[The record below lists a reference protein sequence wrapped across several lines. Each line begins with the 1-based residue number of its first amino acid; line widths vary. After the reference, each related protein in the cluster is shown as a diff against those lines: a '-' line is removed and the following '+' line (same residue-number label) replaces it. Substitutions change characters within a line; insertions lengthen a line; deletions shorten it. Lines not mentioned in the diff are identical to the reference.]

1 MIGLVSG
8 VLLWSAAHLFKRI
21 APAQRGR
28 LGNAGR
34 PLVALLLLVSV
45 VMMVMGY
52 QQAATNVLWGRQ
64 TLWVGV
70 NNLLVYLG
78 FYFIVGS
85 NLGARVAGA
94 VRHPQLTAIKLWSLA
109 HLLVNGDSVSLILF
123 GGLLVWAVLEVVI
136 INKQDGKPRLSKPNP
151 SLVRELG
158 AIVITLTLYGVVAYL
173 HGMLGYPVHG

>member
-1 MIGLVSG
+1 MIWLVSG
-8 VLLWSAAHLFKRI
+8 VLLWSGAHLFKRI
-21 APAQRGR
+21 APEARAR

-52 QQAATNVLWGRQ
+52 QQAATTVWWGRQ
-64 TLWVGV
+64 TPWVGV
-70 NNLLVYLG
+70 NNVLVYLG

-85 NLGARVAGA
+85 NLGARVAG
-94 VRHPQLTAIKLWSLA
+94 VIRHPQLTAIKLWSLA
-109 HLLVNGDSVSLILF
+109 HLLVNGDSASLILF

-136 INKQDGKPRLSKPNP
+136 INQQDGKPQLSKPTP
-151 SLVRELG
+151 SLIRELG
-158 AIVITLTLYGVVAYL
+158 AVAITLTLYGVVAYI